1 MVKSARSADL
11 LAGTEPAEP
20 FRFPAPR
27 RAPPLTARRFA
38 ALLAGKA
45 AATATR
51 LTGRGG
57 GTSLP
62 GMVARRIDPG
72 ILGALIG

>member
-1 MVKSARSADL
+1 MKTAESTDAI
-11 LAGTEPAEP
+11 AGAEP
-20 FRFPAPR
+20 TRPFRLQPLKP
-27 RAPPLTARRFA
+27 APPLTPRRFA

-45 AATATR
+45 AAAATR

-62 GMVARRIDPG
+62 G
-72 ILGALIG
+72 